1 MRLTEFRRAG
11 PAGEVPEPYTWR
23 ELLAALDGEAD
34 VALFT
39 SGAQVDH
46 VMQAAGELGLRE
58 AVLAAARQM
67 LVASVGPVCSA
78 GLRRHG
84 LPVQLEPEHP
94 KLGHLLVAVARQ
106 LGGRAC
112 P

>member
-1 MRLTEFRRAG
+1 
-11 PAGEVPEPYTWR
+11 VPEPYTWR
-23 ELLAALDGEAD
+23 ELLAALDAEAD

-67 LVASVGPVCSA
+67 LVAAVGPVCSA

-94 KLGHLLVAVARQ
+94 KLGHPPVAVARQ